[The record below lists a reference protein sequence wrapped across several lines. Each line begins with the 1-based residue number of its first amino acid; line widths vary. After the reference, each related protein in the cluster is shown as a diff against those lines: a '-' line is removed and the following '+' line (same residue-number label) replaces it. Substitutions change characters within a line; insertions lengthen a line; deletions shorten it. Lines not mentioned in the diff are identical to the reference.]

1 MIRKA
6 TKGDIE
12 KVSDLLAQSDKLS
25 EKCQVFV
32 LEEDKTIKGCAA
44 IKIVRHNDSK
54 KCIVE
59 SIAVDDNYRRQGIGK
74 RIFDFLKS
82 YADEQSCNS
91 VELDVKYDDYDAVD
105 FFAIIGFRPQALN
118 LIMDLK

>member
-6 TKGDIE
+6 TKVDIE

-32 LEEDKTIKGCAA
+32 FEEDKTIKGCAA

>member
-6 TKGDIE
+6 TKVDIE

-32 LEEDKTIKGCAA
+32 FEEDKTIKGCAA

-82 YADEQSCNS
+82 YADERSCNS

-105 FFAIIGFRPQALN
+105 FLAIIGFRPQALN

>member
-6 TKGDIE
+6 KKVDIE

>member
-6 TKGDIE
+6 TKVDIE

-82 YADEQSCNS
+82 YADERSCNS

-105 FFAIIGFRPQALN
+105 FLAIIGFRPQALN

>member
-1 MIRKA
+1 MIRKV
-6 TKGDIE
+6 TKVDIE

-32 LEEDKTIKGCAA
+32 FEEDKTIKGCAA

>member
-12 KVSDLLAQSDKLS
+12 KAADFLAQSDKLS
-25 EKCQVFV
+25 ENCQIFV

-44 IKIVRHNDSK
+44 IKIFQDNDSK

-59 SIAVDDNYRRQGIGK
+59 TIAVDDNYRRHGVGK

-82 YADEQSCNS
+82 YADEQNCNS
-91 VELDVKYDDYDAVD
+91 VELDVKYDNYDAVD
-105 FFAIIGFRPQALN
+105 FFAIIGFRPQTLN

>member
-1 MIRKA
+1 MIRKV
-6 TKGDIE
+6 TKVDIE

-44 IKIVRHNDSK
+44 IKIVQHNDSK

-105 FFAIIGFRPQALN
+105 FSAIIGFRPQALN

>member
-6 TKGDIE
+6 TKVDIE

-44 IKIVRHNDSK
+44 IKIVWHNDSK